1 MCDRGPFALCDLWR
15 SRAGIVLTADD
26 YVTYRAQLPA
36 NVQEI
41 MHTDDASLEVGA
53 SVQTLHV

>member
-1 MCDRGPFALCDLWR
+1 M
-15 SRAGIVLTADD
+15 VLTADD

-36 NVQEI
+36 NVQEV
-41 MHTDDASLEVGA
+41 MHTDDASLDVGA